1 MDNNSKDKKIE
12 KVVTGKTTVNKN
24 TDPGNIMSKFLV
36 EGVQTAGKSMI
47 MDVFL
52 PKCKQAVY
60 DALINGLSVLFWGA
74 GGVKKS
80 SSVGTGTRV
89 NYSSASGTR
98 PVSSTTS
105 QRVTPTIKKTI
116 DPEDINFETR
126 LDAQNV
132 YDTML
137 DILEQYEKVSLS
149 EFLELANVSND
160 DFTYNKYG
168 WKSLPPADIRR
179 LGNGMYYIRFP
190 KMEII

>member
-1 MDNNSKDKKIE
+1 MDNKTNDKKIE
-12 KVVTGKTTVNKN
+12 KVVTGKTSVSKN
-24 TDPGNIMSKFLV
+24 TDPGNIMSKFIV
-36 EGVQTAGKSMI
+36 EGVQTAGKSML

-60 DALINGLSVLFWGA
+60 DALINGLSVLFWGV
-74 GGVKKS
+74 GGVKKTS
-80 SSVGTGTRV
+80 STGTGTRV
-89 NYSSASGTR
+89 NYSNSSGTR
-98 PVSSTTS
+98 PVGSTS
-105 QRVTPTIKKTI
+105 QYVTPTIKKTV

-137 DILEQYEKVSLS
+137 DILEQYDKVSLA
-149 EFLELANVSND
+149 EFLELAGVSND

>member
-1 MDNNSKDKKIE
+1 MDNKMNDKKIE
-12 KVVTGKTTVNKN
+12 KVVTGKTSVSKN
-24 TDPGNIMSKFLV
+24 TDPGNIMSKFIV
-36 EGVQTAGKSMI
+36 EGVQTAGKSML

-60 DALINGLSVLFWGA
+60 DALINGLSVLFWGV
-74 GGVKKS
+74 GGVKKKS
-80 SSVGTGTRV
+80 STGTGTRV
-89 NYSSASGTR
+89 NYSNSSGTR
-98 PVSSTTS
+98 PVGGNS
-105 QRVTPTIKKTI
+105 QYVTPTIKKTV

-132 YDTML
+132 YDTMI
-137 DILEQYEKVSLS
+137 DILEQYDKVRLA
-149 EFLELANVSND
+149 EFLELAGVSND
-160 DFTYNKYG
+160 DFTDNKYG